1 MIFYVCYAEEAL
13 RIEINLFFECPFLK
27 DFGGKLGNGLI
38 KIGLMKTSIILSIV
52 LQQIG
57 KGKRLSADCSIL
69 GFNACV
75 YHIWVQRNAIKCLG
89 TIKTEDQIAGLI
101 RKQVKAR
108 IESKG
113 PYPRSSINTKI
124 CIRWGISDVVFKS
137 KDLIGKAEFWLAL
150 YYLLVN

>member
-1 MIFYVCYAEEAL
+1 MKWSYQDRLDEDYH
-13 RIEINLFFECPFLK
+13 NL
-27 DFGGKLGNGLI
+27 
-38 KIGLMKTSIILSIV
+38 
-52 LQQIG
+52 
-57 KGKRLSADCSIL
+57 
-69 GFNACV
+69 
-75 YHIWVQRNAIKCLG
+75 
-89 TIKTEDQIAGLI
+89 IAGLI

-137 KDLIGKAEFWLAL
+137 KDLIGNAEFWLAL